1 MIVKT
6 DRNVIES
13 KIMDSKDFKRVLTDM
28 VQEYIDNFDR
38 FDSNPQLRVNP
49 VTFRVDLVNGSD
61 MMSEIEDSDEAV
73 EDAAASQGM
82 ESDDATDYQVK
93 QNPDFYPVKR
103 LLKAE
108 GNTDVPSEAEIDK
121 IVREYFRL

>member
-1 MIVKT
+1 
-6 DRNVIES
+6 
-13 KIMDSKDFKRVLTDM
+13 MDSKDFKRILTDR

-49 VTFRVDLVNGSD
+49 VSHMVDLVNGSD
-61 MMSEIEDSDEAV
+61 MLSEIEDSDEAI

-103 LLKAE
+103 LLQPK
-108 GNTDVPSEAEIDK
+108 GHTDVPSEVEIEK
-121 IVREYFRL
+121 IVKQYFK